1 MRGHIDRIG
10 FVAAC
15 SEKEQHRCY
24 NKNMKSSQKI
34 IAHITKKP
42 YFRKIG
48 EKKCIGR
55 LISFLPP
62 QLQKAVMFTYIRNG
76 TLFFVLN
83 HPGLKMEFNYKKSL
97 IKSLLKKIKDIDETC
112 QNLEVT
118 DVAAFVSNK
127 IRQQNE
133 PVTVVSTF
141 TYKERATGRF
151 YNFATDPGLKA
162 LFDQIKSDIRQNAA
176 S

>member
-1 MRGHIDRIG
+1 
-10 FVAAC
+10 
-15 SEKEQHRCY
+15 
-24 NKNMKSSQKI
+24 MKSSQKI

-48 EKKCIGR
+48 EKKCIDK
-55 LISFLPP
+55 LIACLPP
-62 QLQKAVMFTYIRNG
+62 MLQKAVMFTYIKNG

-97 IKSLLKKIKDIDETC
+97 IKSLLKKIKDLDDSC
-112 QNLEVT
+112 QNIEVS
-118 DVAAFVSNK
+118 DVTAFVSNK
-127 IRQQNE
+127 IKAPEQE
-133 PVTVVSTF
+133 CVISSF

-151 YNFATDPGLKA
+151 YNFATNPELKA
-162 LFDQIKSDIRQNAA
+162 LFDQIKTDIKNNAA

>member
-1 MRGHIDRIG
+1 
-10 FVAAC
+10 
-15 SEKEQHRCY
+15 
-24 NKNMKSSQKI
+24 MKSSQKI

-48 EKKCIGR
+48 EKKCIDR
-55 LISFLPP
+55 LISCLPP
-62 QLQKAVMFTYIRNG
+62 LLQKAVMFTYIKNG

-97 IKSLLKKIKDIDETC
+97 IKSLLKKIKHLDETC

-127 IRQQNE
+127 IAQPE
-133 PVTVVSTF
+133 EATVISTF

-151 YNFATDPGLKA
+151 YNFATNPELKE
-162 LFDQIKSDIRQNAA
+162 LFNQIKTDIKNNAA
-176 S
+176 P